1 MLKTVVGYFIA
12 VCTLLPANIAFAA
25 DIPSAS
31 VALKSATAA
40 CSVAAATG
48 RFETTSPVT
57 IYMNIPRSTGQVQS
71 IKDAPDLVQRYI
83 ATSAGG
89 VPPQLVYQFKATTG
103 SVWAILRSWVDRC
116 DIMVSGIEDKSVG
129 DDAANFFAMGNG
141 WRLVAKENS
150 HLNRVKFVKI
160 VPQANFQNY
169 GIAALVSNAGASSDN
184 LNGIQIEINL
194 IAGDISLS
202 DTTVNVK
209 TIRPAINPILP

>member
-12 VCTLLPANIAFAA
+12 ACTLLPANIAFAA

-31 VALKSATAA
+31 VALKAATAA

-57 IYMNIPRSTGQVQS
+57 IYMNIPRSTPQVQS

-129 DDAANFFAMGNG
+129 DDAANLFTMENG
-141 WRLVAKENS
+141 WRLVGKESS

-160 VPQANFQNY
+160 VPQANFPNY
-169 GIAALVSNAGASSDN
+169 GVAALVSNAGASSDN
-184 LNGIQIEINL
+184 LNSIQVEMNI